1 MLAFGDRCQCLL
13 HCADGGGE
21 RPAANDRNTE
31 IEKILNKEKRHYIP
45 MIDKILIANRGE
57 IALRIIR
64 ACRELGIE
72 TVAVY
77 STADKNALHAQ
88 IADRSV
94 CIGGARSTDSYLNSR
109 AILAACEITGARA
122 IHPGFG
128 FLSESSRFVRLCDR
142 CGIKWIGPGAEAM
155 EAMGDKAN
163 AKATMI
169 KAGVPV
175 VRGSDGVVADLDE
188 AKRISAEIGYPVLV
202 KASAGGGGRGIR
214 RADSEKDLESA
225 LTAAKQE
232 ALRFFGN
239 DDVYIEKFIVN
250 PRHVELQILA
260 DEHGN
265 VIHLG
270 ERDCS
275 CQRRNQKV
283 LEESPSPIMTPEL
296 RERMGEAAVKAAK
309 ACGYQNAGTVEFL
322 VDNDR
327 NFYFMEMNARIQVE
341 HPVTEM
347 ETGIDLIKQQIMIA
361 DGMPLGIKQEDVK
374 LCGHTI
380 ECRINAEDPKN
391 GFRPCP
397 GRIESVHCPG
407 GFGVRIDTAVYQG
420 YEIPQY
426 YDNMIAKLI
435 VHGQDRE
442 EAITK
447 MRVALGE
454 MLIEG
459 VQTNID
465 YQLNLLRD
473 KEFRSGR
480 FDIGFLNRKDFS

>member
-1 MLAFGDRCQCLL
+1 
-13 HCADGGGE
+13 
-21 RPAANDRNTE
+21 
-31 IEKILNKEKRHYIP
+31 

-57 IALRIIR
+57 IAIRIIR

-88 IADRSV
+88 IADEAI
-94 CIGGARSTDSYLNSR
+94 CIGGPRSSDSYLNTR
-109 AILAACEITGARA
+109 ALLSACEITGAKA

-128 FLSESSRFVRLCDR
+128 FLSENSRFVKLCEK
-142 CGIKWIGPGAEAM
+142 CGIKWIGPNASAM
-155 EAMGDKAN
+155 DAMGDKAN

-169 KAGVPV
+169 AAGVPV
-175 VRGSDGVVADLDE
+175 VRGSEGVINNIEE
-188 AKRISAEIGYPVLV
+188 AKAISEDIGYPVLV

-214 RADSEKDLESA
+214 RADKPEELEA
-225 LTAAKQE
+225 AITAAKQE
-232 ALRFFGN
+232 ALQFFGN

-250 PRHVELQILA
+250 PRHVEVQILA

-265 VIHLG
+265 VVHLG

-296 RERMGEAAVKAAK
+296 REKMGEAAVRAAK
-309 ACGYQNAGTVEFL
+309 ACGYHNAGTVEFL
-322 VDNDR
+322 VDKDR

-347 ETGIDLIKQQIMIA
+347 VTGVDLIKEQIRIA
-361 DGMPLGIKQEDVK
+361 DGLPLDITQEDIE
-374 LCGHTI
+374 LTGHVI

-391 GFRPCP
+391 NFRPCP
-397 GRIESVHCPG
+397 GRIESIHTPG

-420 YEIPQY
+420 YVIPPY
-426 YDNMIAKLI
+426 YDSMIAKLI
-435 VHGQDRE
+435 VKGRDRK

-447 MRVALGE
+447 MKVALSE

-465 YQLNLLRD
+465 FQLNLLRD
-473 KEFRSGR
+473 KEFESGI

>member
-1 MLAFGDRCQCLL
+1 
-13 HCADGGGE
+13 
-21 RPAANDRNTE
+21 
-31 IEKILNKEKRHYIP
+31 

-57 IALRIIR
+57 IAIRIIR
-64 ACRELGIE
+64 ACRELGIK

-77 STADKNALHAQ
+77 STAYKNALHAQ
-88 IADRSV
+88 IADEAV
-94 CIGGARSTDSYLNSR
+94 CIGGPRSSESYLNTR
-109 AILAACEITGARA
+109 ALLSACEITGAKA

-128 FLSESSRFVRLCDR
+128 FLSENSRFVKLCEK
-142 CGIKWIGPGAEAM
+142 CGIKWIGPDAEAM
-155 EAMGDKAN
+155 DAMGDKAN

-169 KAGVPV
+169 AAGVPV
-175 VRGSDGVVADLDE
+175 VRGSEGVIKTLEE
-188 AKRISAEIGYPVLV
+188 AKAISEDIGYPVLV

-214 RADSEKDLESA
+214 RADKPEELEA
-225 LTAAKQE
+225 AITAAKQE
-232 ALRFFGN
+232 ALQFFGN

-250 PRHVELQILA
+250 PRHVEVQILA
-260 DEHGN
+260 DELGN
-265 VIHLG
+265 VVHLG

-296 RERMGEAAVKAAK
+296 RERMGDAAVRAAK
-309 ACGYQNAGTVEFL
+309 ACGYHNAGTVEFL
-322 VDNDR
+322 VDKDK

-347 ETGIDLIKQQIMIA
+347 VTGIDLIKEQIRIA
-361 DGMPLGIKQEDVK
+361 DGLPLDIKQEDIE
-374 LCGHTI
+374 LTGHVI

-391 GFRPCP
+391 NFRPCP
-397 GRIESVHCPG
+397 GKIESIHTPG

-420 YEIPQY
+420 YVIPPY
-426 YDNMIAKLI
+426 YDSMIAKLI
-435 VHGQDRE
+435 VKGRDRK

-447 MRVALGE
+447 MKVALSE

-465 YQLNLLRD
+465 FQLNLLRD
-473 KEFRSGR
+473 KEFESGI
-480 FDIGFLNRKDFS
+480 FDIGFLNRKDLS

>member
-1 MLAFGDRCQCLL
+1 
-13 HCADGGGE
+13 
-21 RPAANDRNTE
+21 
-31 IEKILNKEKRHYIP
+31 

-57 IALRIIR
+57 IAIRIIR
-64 ACRELGIE
+64 ACRELGIR

-88 IADRSV
+88 IADQAV
-94 CIGGARSTDSYLNSR
+94 CIGGPKSSESYLNTR
-109 AILAACEITGARA
+109 ALLAACEITGAKA

-128 FLSESSRFVRLCDR
+128 FLSENSRFVRLCEK
-142 CGIKWIGPGAEAM
+142 CGIKWIGPNASAM
-155 EAMGDKAN
+155 DAMGDKAN

-175 VRGSDGVVADLDE
+175 VRGSDGVIKDLDS
-188 AKRISAEIGYPVLV
+188 AKAISADIGYPVLV

-214 RADSEKDLESA
+214 RADKESELEA
-225 LTAAKQE
+225 AITAAKQE
-232 ALRFFGN
+232 ALQFFGN
-239 DDVYIEKFIVN
+239 DDVYIEKFIEN
-250 PRHVELQILA
+250 PRHVEIQILA

-265 VIHLG
+265 VVHLG

-296 RERMGEAAVKAAK
+296 REKMGDAAVRAAK
-309 ACGYQNAGTVEFL
+309 ACGYHNAGTVEFL
-322 VDNDR
+322 VDKDR

-347 ETGIDLIKQQIMIA
+347 VTGIDLIKEQIRIA
-361 DGMPLGIKQEDVK
+361 NGLTLDVKQEDIK
-374 LCGHTI
+374 LTGHVI
-380 ECRINAEDPKN
+380 ECRINAEDPKHN
-391 GFRPCP
+391 FRPCP
-397 GRIESVHCPG
+397 GKIESIHCPG

-420 YEIPQY
+420 YVIPPY
-426 YDNMIAKLI
+426 YDSMIAKLI
-435 VHGQDRE
+435 VKGRDRK

-447 MRVALGE
+447 MKVALSE

-465 YQLNLLRD
+465 FQLNLLRD
-473 KEFRSGR
+473 KEFESVI
-480 FDIGFLNRKDFS
+480 FDIGFLNRKDLS